1 MFSTGRYLAVLLHN
15 FMMWRK
21 NPQCSATCCITM
33 LLSLNDLG
41 SGVNSVA
48 AGGKSSGLKLQLGVG
63 GVDMPSMRAAVSDN
77 VGFEIE
83 EVDEEAENRNKG
95 KIVKAVHRFMSKDE
109 GGDTGTETKHTDSPV
124 SDGRRFNR
132 FPSIKSTVLQS

>member
-1 MFSTGRYLAVLLHN
+1 
-15 FMMWRK
+15 MMWRR
-21 NPQCSATCCITM
+21 NPQCSAACCITM

-77 VGFEIE
+77 VEFEIE
-83 EVDEEAENRNKG
+83 EVDEEAETENKG
-95 KIVKAVHRFMSKDE
+95 KMIKAVRRFMSKDK
-109 GGDTGTETKHTDSPV
+109 GGSTGNETKHTTRAV

-132 FPSIKSTVLQS
+132 FPSIKSTVLPP